1 MWVLDIRRILFVVA
15 VVVTVF
21 SVLGGVAVAHHV
33 RAAYSREDVTMEGT
47 VTDFIWRNP
56 RAQVVFEVKD
66 ADGEVVEWR
75 GEYSSVT
82 SMMAAGM
89 TRNTFKPGDV
99 IRFEARVATS
109 GAPYAVLGAAWRADG
124 TLIVQGDYTD
134 LTRGN

>member
-1 MWVLDIRRILFVVA
+1 MDMRRIVFVVA

-21 SVLGGVAVAHHV
+21 SILGGLAVAHHA
-33 RAAYSREDVTMEGT
+33 RSAYASEDVTLEGT

-56 RAQVVFEVKD
+56 HAQLVFEVTG

-89 TRNTFKPGDV
+89 TRNTFKKGDAV
-99 IRFEARVATS
+99 KVEARVATS
-109 GAPYAVLGAAWRADG
+109 GAPYAVLGAAWSADG
-124 TLIVQGDYTD
+124 TLLVQSNYTRE
-134 LTRGN
+134 TRGN